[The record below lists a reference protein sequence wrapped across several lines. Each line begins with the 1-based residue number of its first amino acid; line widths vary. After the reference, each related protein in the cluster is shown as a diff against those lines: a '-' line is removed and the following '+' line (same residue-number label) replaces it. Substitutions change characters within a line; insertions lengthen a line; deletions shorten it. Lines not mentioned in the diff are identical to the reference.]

1 MSWMKFLN
9 NYSNRELNM
18 WARLTL
24 DILVSVYFISKIS
37 PLIIN
42 YQFYSNE
49 LMRDALVP
57 IILTTVVI
65 AIIYSIIVFG
75 TINTLT
81 KREEKDERDYIYE
94 LKSYKISNNIYQI
107 SNYLIIG
114 VIIFNALYQENFGEL
129 TPQKIAMILLI
140 ITLLSSTGKSLTQ
153 LFNYRKNI

>member
-1 MSWMKFLN
+1 MQFLN
-9 NYSNRELNM
+9 NYSNRELNI
-18 WARLTL
+18 WAELIL

-107 SNYLIIG
+107 SNYLVIG

>member
-1 MSWMKFLN
+1 MKFLN

-107 SNYLIIG
+107 SNYLVIG

-129 TPQKIAMILLI
+129 TTQKIAMILLI

>member
-1 MSWMKFLN
+1 
-9 NYSNRELNM
+9 M

-24 DILVSVYFISKIS
+24 DILVSVYFISKTS
-37 PLIIN
+37 PLISN

-57 IILTTVVI
+57 TILTTVVI

-107 SNYLIIG
+107 SNYLIIS
-114 VIIFNALYQENFGEL
+114 VIIFNVLYQEKFGEL
-129 TPQKIAMILLI
+129 TPQKIAIILFI
-140 ITLLSSTGKSLTQ
+140 IVLFSSTGKSLTQ

>member
-1 MSWMKFLN
+1 MKFLN

-24 DILVSVYFISKIS
+24 DILVSVYFISKTS

-57 IILTTVVI
+57 TILTTVVI

-94 LKSYKISNNIYQI
+94 LKSYKISNN
-107 SNYLIIG
+107 SG
-114 VIIFNALYQENFGEL
+114 
-129 TPQKIAMILLI
+129 
-140 ITLLSSTGKSLTQ
+140 
-153 LFNYRKNI
+153 

>member
-1 MSWMKFLN
+1 MKFLN

-49 LMRDALVP
+49 LMRDTIVP

-140 ITLLSSTGKSLTQ
+140 IALLSSTGKSLTQ

>member
-1 MSWMKFLN
+1 MKFLN

-24 DILVSVYFISKIS
+24 DILVSLYFISKIS

-107 SNYLIIG
+107 SNYLVIG
-114 VIIFNALYQENFGEL
+114 IIIFNALYQENFGEL

>member
-1 MSWMKFLN
+1 MKFLN

-57 IILTTVVI
+57 IILTSIII

-107 SNYLIIG
+107 SNYLVIG

>member
-1 MSWMKFLN
+1 MKFLN

-49 LMRDALVP
+49 LMRDTLVP

-107 SNYLIIG
+107 SNYLVIG

>member
-1 MSWMKFLN
+1 
-9 NYSNRELNM
+9 M

-57 IILTTVVI
+57 IILITVVI

-107 SNYLIIG
+107 SNYLVIG
-114 VIIFNALYQENFGEL
+114 VIIFDALYQENFGEL